1 CAQFKRHPQTSSP
14 EYSLSLG
21 TLASFQLPTFPV
33 TKGPFALTARTCLAS
48 NAFLVSAKGTRAG
61 TVQVC
66 ARSPLCLSMPP
77 GTPQQF
83 CRPVVADGIDSLIL
97 FRPGQ
102 LSVSFGCKHPLRAH
116 WASGAR

>member
-21 TLASFQLPTFPV
+21 TLASLQLPTFPV
-33 TKGPFALTARTCLAS
+33 TKGLFALTARTCLAR
-48 NAFLVSAKGTRAG
+48 NVFLVSAKGTRARS
-61 TVQVC
+61 VQVC

-83 CRPVVADGIDSLIL
+83 CRPVVAKGIDSLIRL
-97 FRPGQ
+97 RPGQ
-102 LSVSFGCKHPLRAH
+102 RKVSLGCKYPLRAH